1 MRIEIQVKSGHF
13 QWGKKEQ
20 GSVEIDIQA
29 LFKDYWNTTSH
40 EYRVRGQLGS
50 LASPFT
56 ADRKGAADIMAGKHC
71 HSLEL
76 QFSAEVTVRVL
87 TIVHHTLLTPFA
99 RRILFAP
106 RSLNSKDC

>member
-1 MRIEIQVKSGHF
+1 VKSGHF

-20 GSVEIDIQA
+20 GSVEIDIQE

-50 LASPFT
+50 PASPFT
-56 ADRKGAADIMAGKHC
+56 ADRQGAAEIMTGKHS

-76 QFSAEVTVRVL
+76 QFSADVTVRFL
-87 TIVHHTLLTPFA
+87 TIVHRTLLTPFA
-99 RRILFAP
+99 
-106 RSLNSKDC
+106 

>member
-1 MRIEIQVKSGHF
+1 VKSGHL

-40 EYRVRGQLGS
+40 EYLVRGQLGS

-56 ADRKGAADIMAGKHC
+56 ADRQGTADIMAGKHS

-76 QFSAEVTVRVL
+76 QFSADVTVRLL
-87 TIVHHTLLTPFA
+87 TFVHRTLLTRFA
-99 RRILFAP
+99 
-106 RSLNSKDC
+106 